1 MTFDEIE
8 KVVGQSLLDYIRR
21 YEFERVKREKI
32 NSEKINE
39 LKIELV
45 KIQEEIT
52 HLMEK
57 VAGAN
62 DVLFSYINTRI
73 AQLDEERKNI
83 ERAMSDEKARQKNEA
98 APEYIRK
105 ALNDWEEMSFDEK
118 KAIANVFIEKVV
130 IYNGEIDI
138 AFK

>member
-1 MTFDEIE
+1 
-8 KVVGQSLLDYIRR
+8 
-21 YEFERVKREKI
+21 
-32 NSEKINE
+32 
-39 LKIELV
+39 
-45 KIQEEIT
+45 
-52 HLMEK
+52 MEK